1 MPGEGRG
8 LSSRPTQDA
17 VRDRE
22 IGQPSSLSDWS
33 LAERRT
39 GRNAT
44 LDCPI
49 WREGAAVRHLTEHL
63 CNLRHQIFNFGFPIF
78 KQVDPLTRSELVA
91 KRGIRRHI
99 FHSDRNHKNMLLTG

>member
-1 MPGEGRG
+1 MPGEGRD

-22 IGQPSSLSDWS
+22 IGQPNSLSDWS

-44 LDCPI
+44 LDCTI
-49 WREGAAVRHLTEHL
+49 KQRMGEQFAGLVNGAA
-63 CNLRHQIFNFGFPIF
+63 CIS
-78 KQVDPLTRSELVA
+78 PLSRCS
-91 KRGIRRHI
+91 
-99 FHSDRNHKNMLLTG
+99 